1 MAVRTP
7 NAFASYDAASTTPPP
22 TATGRPRSDG
32 SSRCSTEAKNESASA
47 CRMVASDTNRCS
59 HPARS
64 EQLAHL
70 RDHVPARE
78 EAVEDDTEPQDAE
91 THAPNADRRRQP

>member
-7 NAFASYDAASTTPPP
+7 NAFASYEAASTTPPP

-47 CRMVASDTNRCS
+47 WRMLASDLDTNTCS
-59 HPARS
+59 HRLRS

-70 RDHVPARE
+70 RDHIPAGEEPVEHDRE
-78 EAVEDDTEPQDAE
+78 AE
-91 THAPNADRRRQP
+91 HAQTHAPDAD